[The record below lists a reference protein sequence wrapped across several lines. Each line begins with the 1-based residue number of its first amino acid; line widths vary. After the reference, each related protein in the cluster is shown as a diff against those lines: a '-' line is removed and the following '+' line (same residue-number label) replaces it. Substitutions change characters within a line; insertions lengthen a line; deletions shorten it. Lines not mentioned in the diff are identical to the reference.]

1 MSAILKEPLVKQVSN
16 NSEDTAVSN
25 STEELA
31 DSVETAVILE
41 GKQKGEVEQN
51 LQVEVE
57 EILNLGQAAAED
69 YEGEV
74 PDDVDALTESNDLT
88 VIRAQLSSDELVNN
102 QDIEH
107 TESLIEESRLQK
119 EYESSLTKF
128 DLWDI
133 IKKGS
138 INLVLPFINGMMLGF
153 GEILAHEIGF
163 RYNWVGARVQ
173 PVRRLEQRQKR
184 ESKFL

>member
-1 MSAILKEPLVKQVSN
+1 
-16 NSEDTAVSN
+16 
-25 STEELA
+25 
-31 DSVETAVILE
+31 
-41 GKQKGEVEQN
+41 
-51 LQVEVE
+51 
-57 EILNLGQAAAED
+57 
-69 YEGEV
+69 
-74 PDDVDALTESNDLT
+74 VDALTESNDLT

-107 TESLIEESRLQK
+107 TESLIEESRSQK